1 MFADSSATYA
11 FPEHLARTELRGGY
25 LAETGFAISGAVAA
39 TFGHGSGA
47 VGRAPGRLGFELDL
61 TKAVLVGGTAGE
73 TGLFVSS
80 GADSDFSHADW
91 RGGLV
96 FRLRF

>member
-1 MFADSSATYA
+1 MR
-11 FPEHLARTELRGGY
+11 FPSIWRGPSC
-25 LAETGFAISGAVAA
+25 AAVISTETGFAISGAVAA

-61 TKAVLVGGTAGE
+61 TKAVLVGRADGE
-73 TGLFVSS
+73 TGLFVST

-91 RGGLV
+91 RGGLM
-96 FRLRF
+96 FRLGL